1 MVLDNLLDSLLHI
14 FRDIPLRNFSKEGA
28 VRGCKVSTELVLPA
42 DYLVN
47 RDGVE
52 QAVDT
57 RIDNW
62 NLDFDWKRLVLALLC
77 EIYEYEQT
85 KRCGR

>member
-1 MVLDNLLDSLLHI
+1 MVLDNLLDGLLHI
-14 FRDIPLRNFSKEGA
+14 LRDIPLRNFRKETT
-28 VRGCKVSTELVLPA
+28 VRGCEVSTELVLPT

-62 NLDFDWKRLVLALLC
+62 DLDFDWKRLILALLC
-77 EIYEYEQT
+77 ENY
-85 KRCGR
+85 K